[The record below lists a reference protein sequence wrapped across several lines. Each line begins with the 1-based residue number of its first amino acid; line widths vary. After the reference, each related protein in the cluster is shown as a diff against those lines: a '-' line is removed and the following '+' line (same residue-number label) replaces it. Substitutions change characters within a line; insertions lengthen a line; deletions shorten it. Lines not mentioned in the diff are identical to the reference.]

1 MLLVPKEEAS
11 ARPEGRGTASPTAE
25 PVKKFKQPSFNR
37 NTWVPSPWNWEG
49 SNYVNEVDLAGQYR
63 SGTWGPGSL
72 LTSRKL
78 LHELSSLTLPALARR
93 KQQYL
98 RLDIEKLLASEGI
111 DSNKLMPRHPDLQHP
126 QTIEQGCDPLF
137 PIYLP
142 LKVSH
147 TAMTC

>member
-1 MLLVPKEEAS
+1 MGLP
-11 ARPEGRGTASPTAE
+11 
-25 PVKKFKQPSFNR
+25 
-37 NTWVPSPWNWEG
+37 
-49 SNYVNEVDLAGQYR
+49 GQYR

-72 LTSRKL
+72 LASLKL
-78 LHELSSLTLPALARR
+78 LHELSSVTSPALARR

-126 QTIEQGCDPLF
+126 QTIEQGHDPLF

-142 LKVSH
+142 LKVSY
-147 TAMTC
+147 TAMAC